1 MALDWGIALAV
12 AAMVSW
18 GVADFL
24 AKKAI
29 DQIGYRTSIV
39 INQVVAF
46 LPILLIAALFFKL
59 PSFTPLLASETV
71 LAGAM
76 GVIGYIFFYRG
87 LGNGNVSVVAPITA
101 SWSVITVL
109 LAAFLFAE
117 ALRPLQIGGVIAVF
131 VGVFF
136 ASTNLTEFKKSIKTG
151 GWSAG
156 AADALIA
163 MVAWGISYALLK
175 PITSA
180 IGPVMALFLLKIL
193 AVAALLSWTGITK
206 TKISLPAKTIFLLL
220 AVAGLLDFSA
230 YLAFNFSLNTQY
242 VSVVSA
248 IVATAP
254 AITIGLAYVFLKE
267 RVVRNQKLGII
278 AILVGLV
285 LISLV

>member
-1 MALDWGIALAV
+1 MALDWGIALAIV
-12 AAMVSW
+12 AMVSW

-29 DQIGYRTSIV
+29 DQIGYRTSII
-39 INQVVAF
+39 INQAVAF
-46 LPILLIAALFFKL
+46 LPTLFIAAFFFKI
-59 PSFTPLLASETV
+59 PNFSPLLAGEIF
-71 LAGAM
+71 LAGAT
-76 GVIGYIFFYRG
+76 GVIGYIFFYKG
-87 LGNGNVSVVAPITA
+87 FGKGNVSVVAPITA

-109 LAAFLFAE
+109 LAAILFSE
-117 ALRPLQIGGVIAVF
+117 ALTPLQIVGVIAVF
-131 VGVFF
+131 IGVFF
-136 ASTNLTEFKKSIKTG
+136 ASTNFAELKKSIKIG

-156 AADALIA
+156 APDAAVA
-163 MVAWGISYALLK
+163 MIAWGISYALLK

-180 IGPVMALFLLKIL
+180 VGPIMALFLLKIL
-193 AVAALLSWTGITK
+193 AVTALFSWTCVTK
-206 TKISLPAKTIFLLL
+206 TKVSFPAKMIFLFL

-254 AITIGLAYVFLKE
+254 AITIALAYVFLKE
-267 RVVRNQKLGII
+267 RIVRNQKFGII

-285 LISLV
+285 LISLT

>member
-1 MALDWGIALAV
+1 MALDFGIALAV

-29 DQIGYRTSIV
+29 DQVGYRTSIV
-39 INQVVAF
+39 INQAVAF
-46 LPILLIAALFFKL
+46 VPIIIIGTLFFKI
-59 PSFTPLLASETV
+59 PSLTPLLASETV
-71 LAGAM
+71 LAGVT

-87 LGNGNVSVVAPITA
+87 FGKGNVSVVAPITS

-117 ALRPLQIGGVIAVF
+117 ALNSLQIIGVAAVF
-131 VGVFF
+131 IGVFF
-136 ASTNLTEFKKSIKTG
+136 ASTNFSALRRSIKIG

-156 AADALIA
+156 ATDAVVA
-163 MVAWGISYALLK
+163 MVAWGISYAMLK

-180 IGPVMALFLLKIL
+180 VGPIMALFLLKII
-193 AVAALLSWTGITK
+193 AVAAIFSWTGVTK
-206 TKISLPAKTIFLLL
+206 TKVSFPAKMIFLLL
-220 AVAGLLDFSA
+220 AVAGVLDFLA
-230 YLAFNFSLNTQY
+230 YLAFNFSLGTQY
-242 VSVVSA
+242 VSVASA

-254 AITIGLAYVFLKE
+254 AITIALAYVFLKE
-267 RVVRNQKLGII
+267 RIVRNQKLGII

-285 LISLV
+285 LISLT

>member
-29 DQIGYRTSIV
+29 DQIGYKISII
-39 INQVVAF
+39 INQAVAF
-46 LPILLIAALFFKL
+46 VPAVIVAALFFKM
-59 PSFTPLLASETV
+59 PSFTPTLAFETV
-71 LAGAM
+71 LAGVT
-76 GVIGYIFFYRG
+76 GVVGYIFFYRG
-87 LGNGNVSVVAPITA
+87 LGKGNVSVVAPITS

-117 ALRPLQIGGVIAVF
+117 KLSPLQIVGVVAVF
-131 VGVFF
+131 IGVFF
-136 ASTNLTEFKKSIKTG
+136 ASTNFAELKRSIKIG

-156 AADALIA
+156 AADGVIA
-163 MVAWGISYALLK
+163 MAAWGVSYALLK

-180 IGPVMALFLLKIL
+180 VGPVMALFLLKVLAIATIL
-193 AVAALLSWTGITK
+193 SFTGVAK
-206 TKISLPAKTIFLLL
+206 TKLSLPAKIIVLLL
-220 AVAGLLDFSA
+220 GTAGLLDFFA
-230 YLAFNFSLNTQY
+230 YLAFNFSLNTQT

-254 AITIGLAYVFLKE
+254 AITIVLAYFFLKE
-267 RVVRNQKLGII
+267 RIVRNQKLGII

-285 LISLV
+285 LISLF

>member
-1 MALDWGIALAV
+1 MALDFGIALAV

-29 DQIGYRTSIV
+29 DQVGYRTSIV
-39 INQVVAF
+39 INQTVAF
-46 LPILLIAALFFKL
+46 VPILLIAAIFFKM
-59 PSFTPLLASETV
+59 PIFTPLLAGETV
-71 LAGAM
+71 LAGVT

-87 LGNGNVSVVAPITA
+87 FGKGNVSVVAPITA

-117 ALRPLQIGGVIAVF
+117 TLSSLQIAGVIAVF

-136 ASTNLTEFKKSIKTG
+136 ASTNFAELKKNVKIG

-156 AADALIA
+156 ATDAVVA
-163 MVAWGISYALLK
+163 MVAWGISYAMLK

-180 IGPVMALFLLKIL
+180 VGPVLALFLLKVI
-193 AVAALLSWTGITK
+193 AVAALFSWTGVTK
-206 TKISLPAKTIFLLL
+206 TKVSLPAKAIFLLL
-220 AVAGLLDFSA
+220 AVAGALDFLA
-230 YLAFNFSLNTQY
+230 YLAFNFSLSTQY
-242 VSVVSA
+242 VSVASA

-254 AITIGLAYVFLKE
+254 AVTIALAYIFLKE
-267 RVVRNQKLGII
+267 RIVRNQKLGII
-278 AILVGLV
+278 AILIGLV
-285 LISLV
+285 LIALT

>member
-29 DQIGYRTSIV
+29 DQIGYRASIV

-71 LAGAM
+71 LAGAT
-76 GVIGYIFFYRG
+76 GVIGYIFLYRG

-117 ALRPLQIGGVIAVF
+117 ALTPLQIAGVVAVF
-131 VGVFF
+131 IGVFF
-136 ASTNLTEFKKSIKTG
+136 ASTNLEEFKKSIKTG

-193 AVAALLSWTGITK
+193 AVAALLSWTGVTK
-206 TKISLPAKTIFLLL
+206 TKISLPVKTIFLFL
-220 AVAGLLDFSA
+220 AMAGLLDFSA

-285 LISLV
+285 LISLI

>member
-29 DQIGYRTSIV
+29 DQIGYRISIV
-39 INQVVAF
+39 INQVVSF
-46 LPILLIAALFFKL
+46 MPILLIAALFFKL

-71 LAGAM
+71 LAGVT
-76 GVIGYIFFYRG
+76 GVIGYIFLYRG

-117 ALRPLQIGGVIAVF
+117 ELKPLQIAGVIAVF
-131 VGVFF
+131 IGVFF
-136 ASTNLTEFKKSIKTG
+136 ASTNLSEFKKSIKTG

-193 AVAALLSWTGITK
+193 AVAALLSWTGVSKI
-206 TKISLPAKTIFLLL
+206 KISLPAKTTFLLL

-242 VSVVSA
+242 VSVASA

-285 LISLV
+285 LISLI

>member
-29 DQIGYRTSIV
+29 DQVGYRTSIV
-39 INQVVAF
+39 INQAVAF
-46 LPILLIAALFFKL
+46 VPILFVTALFFRM
-59 PSFTPLLASETV
+59 PSFSPLLVGETI
-71 LAGAM
+71 LAGVT

-87 LGNGNVSVVAPITA
+87 FGKGNVSVIAPITA

-109 LAAFLFAE
+109 LASFLFAE
-117 ALRPLQIGGVIAVF
+117 ALMPLQIIGVISVF
-131 VGVFF
+131 IGVFF
-136 ASTNLTEFKKSIKTG
+136 ASTNFTELKKSVKIG

-156 AADALIA
+156 AADAVVA
-163 MVAWGISYALLK
+163 MIAWGISYALLK
-175 PITSA
+175 PITSTV
-180 IGPVMALFLLKIL
+180 GPVIALFLLKIL
-193 AVAALLSWTGITK
+193 AVTTLFSWIGVTK
-206 TKISLPAKTIFLLL
+206 TKVSFPAKMIFLLL
-220 AVAGLLDFSA
+220 SVAGLLDFVA

-242 VSVVSA
+242 VSVASA

-254 AITIGLAYVFLKE
+254 AITIALAYIFLKE

-278 AILVGLV
+278 AILVGLI
-285 LISLV
+285 LISLT

>member
-1 MALDWGIALAV
+1 MALDFGIALAV

-39 INQVVAF
+39 INQTVAF
-46 LPILLIAALFFKL
+46 VPILIVAALFVKI
-59 PSFTPLLASETV
+59 PSFTPLLTGEV
-71 LAGAM
+71 IVAGVT

-87 LGNGNVSVVAPITA
+87 FGKGNVSVVAPITA

-117 ALRPLQIGGVIAVF
+117 NLTPLQIAGVVAVF
-131 VGVFF
+131 IGVFF
-136 ASTNLTEFKKSIKTG
+136 ASTNFAELKKSVNLG

-156 AADALIA
+156 AGDAAIA

-180 IGPVMALFLLKIL
+180 VGPIIALFLLKII
-193 AVAALLSWTGITK
+193 AVAALFSWTGVTK
-206 TKISLPAKTIFLLL
+206 NKVSFPAKVIFLLL
-220 AVAGLLDFSA
+220 AVAGLLDFFA
-230 YLAFNFSLNTQY
+230 YLSFNFSLGTQY

-254 AITIGLAYVFLKE
+254 AVTIGLAYVFLKE
-267 RVVRNQKLGII
+267 RIVRNQKIGII

-285 LISLV
+285 LISLT

>member
-1 MALDWGIALAV
+1 VALDWGIALAAV
-12 AAMVSW
+12 AMVSW

-39 INQVVAF
+39 INQAVAF
-46 LPILLIAALFFKL
+46 VPILFIAAFFFRM
-59 PSFTPLLASETV
+59 PSFSPLLVGEIF
-71 LAGAM
+71 LAGVT
-76 GVIGYIFFYRG
+76 GVIGYIFLYRG
-87 LGNGNVSVVAPITA
+87 FGRGNVSIVAPITA

-109 LAAFLFAE
+109 LAGILFAE
-117 ALRPLQIGGVIAVF
+117 VLTPLQIGGVVAVF
-131 VGVFF
+131 IGVFF
-136 ASTNLTEFKKSIKTG
+136 ASTNFAELRRSIKVG

-156 AADALIA
+156 ATDAVVA
-163 MVAWGISYALLK
+163 MIAWGISYALLK

-180 IGPVMALFLLKIL
+180 VGPVLALFLLKIL
-193 AVAALLSWTGITK
+193 AVAALFSWTGVTK
-206 TKISLPAKTIFLLL
+206 TKVSVPAKMIFLFL

-254 AITIGLAYVFLKE
+254 AITIALAYVFLKE
-267 RVVRNQKLGII
+267 RIVRNQKLGIT

-285 LISLV
+285 LISLA

>member
-29 DQIGYRTSIV
+29 DQIGYRASIV

-71 LAGAM
+71 LAGAT
-76 GVIGYIFFYRG
+76 GVIGYIFLYRG

-117 ALRPLQIGGVIAVF
+117 ALTPLQIAGVVAVF
-131 VGVFF
+131 IGVFF
-136 ASTNLTEFKKSIKTG
+136 ASTNLAEFKKSIKTG

-193 AVAALLSWTGITK
+193 AVAALLSWTGVTK
-206 TKISLPAKTIFLLL
+206 TKISLPVKTIFLFL
-220 AVAGLLDFSA
+220 AMAGLLDFSA

-285 LISLV
+285 LISLI

>member
-1 MALDWGIALAV
+1 VALDWGIALAV
-12 AAMVSW
+12 VAMVSW

-39 INQVVAF
+39 INQAVA
-46 LPILLIAALFFKL
+46 LVPILFIAAFFFRV
-59 PSFTPLLASETV
+59 PSFSPLLVGEIV
-71 LAGAM
+71 LAGVT

-87 LGNGNVSVVAPITA
+87 FGKGNVSVVAPITA

-117 ALRPLQIGGVIAVF
+117 ALTPLQIVGVIAVF
-131 VGVFF
+131 TGVFF
-136 ASTNLTEFKKSIKTG
+136 ASTNFAELKKSIKMG

-156 AADALIA
+156 ATDALIA

-175 PITSA
+175 PITSEV
-180 IGPVMALFLLKIL
+180 GPVLALFLLKIL
-193 AVAALLSWTGITK
+193 AVAALFSWTTVTK
-206 TKISLPAKTIFLLL
+206 TKVSFPAKMIFLFL

-254 AITIGLAYVFLKE
+254 AITIALAYVFLKE
-267 RVVRNQKLGII
+267 RIVRNQKLGII

-285 LISLV
+285 LISLA

>member
-29 DQIGYRTSIV
+29 DQIGYRASIV

-71 LAGAM
+71 LAGAT
-76 GVIGYIFFYRG
+76 GVIGYIFLYRG

-117 ALRPLQIGGVIAVF
+117 ALTPLQIAGVVAVF
-131 VGVFF
+131 IGVFF
-136 ASTNLTEFKKSIKTG
+136 ASTNLEEFKKSIKTG

-180 IGPVMALFLLKIL
+180 IGPVMALFLLKIF
-193 AVAALLSWTGITK
+193 AVAALLSWTGVTK
-206 TKISLPAKTIFLLL
+206 TKISLPVKTIFLFL
-220 AVAGLLDFSA
+220 AMAGLLDFSA

-285 LISLV
+285 LISLI